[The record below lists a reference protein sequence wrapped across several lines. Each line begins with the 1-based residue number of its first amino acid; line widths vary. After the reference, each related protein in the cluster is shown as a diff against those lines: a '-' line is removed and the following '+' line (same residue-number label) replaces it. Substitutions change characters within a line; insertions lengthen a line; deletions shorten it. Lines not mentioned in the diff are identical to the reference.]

1 MESKNNA
8 GHLCALLTIIIWGT
22 TFISTKILLVDFQ
35 PVEILFFR
43 FVMGLLV
50 LLVIYPHR
58 LKGTTKRQELTFVAA
73 GLCGICL
80 YYLLENIALTYTMAS
95 NVGVIISVAPF
106 FTAIMSHLFLKEEG
120 KLRANFFI
128 GFVVAMIG
136 IFLISFNG
144 SKLELNPVGD
154 LLALLAAFVWACY
167 SILTKKISSY
177 GYNTILTTRR
187 VFFYGILFM
196 IPTLFMFDFRLD
208 LARFTNPV
216 YLFNIIFLGLG
227 ASALCFVSW
236 NFAVKVLGAVKTSI
250 YIYMVPVITV
260 VTSAL
265 ILHEQITALS
275 VVGTFLTLVGLF
287 LSENKTSLR
296 KEINHGLTK

>member
-1 MESKNNA
+1 MENRNKA

-22 TFISTKILLVDFQ
+22 IFISTKILLVDFQ

-43 FVMGLLV
+43 FVMGLLA
-50 LLVIYPHR
+50 LLIIYPHR
-58 LKGTTKRQELTFVAA
+58 LKTTTKRQELTFALA

-144 SKLELNPVGD
+144 SKLELNPVSD

-177 GYNTILTTRR
+177 GYHTILTTRR

-196 IPTLFMFDFRLD
+196 IPTLFMFDFHLE
-208 LARFTNPV
+208 LSRFTNPV

-236 NFAVKVLGAVKTSI
+236 NLAVKVLGAVKTSI

-260 VTSAL
+260 VTSTL

-275 VVGTFLTLVGLF
+275 IIGTLLTLAGLF
-287 LSENKTSLR
+287 LSERKTMR
-296 KEINHGLTK
+296 KEVNHGLTK

>member
-1 MESKNNA
+1 MENRNKA

-43 FVMGLLV
+43 FVMGLLA
-50 LLVIYPHR
+50 LLIIYPHR
-58 LKGTTKRQELTFVAA
+58 LKATTKRQELTLALA

-177 GYNTILTTRR
+177 GYHTILTTRR

-196 IPTLFMFDFRLD
+196 IPTLFMFDFHLE
-208 LARFTNPV
+208 LSRFTNPV

-236 NFAVKVLGAVKTSI
+236 NLAVKVLGAVKTSI

-260 VTSAL
+260 VTSTL

-275 VVGTFLTLVGLF
+275 IIGTLLTLAGLF
-287 LSENKTSLR
+287 LSERKTMR
-296 KEINHGLTK
+296 KEVNHGLTK

>member
-1 MESKNNA
+1 MENRNKA

-43 FVMGLLV
+43 FVMGLLA
-50 LLVIYPHR
+50 LLIIYPHR
-58 LKGTTKRQELTFVAA
+58 LKTTTKRQELTFALA

-154 LLALLAAFVWACY
+154 LLALLAAFIWACY

-177 GYNTILTTRR
+177 GYHTILTTRR

-196 IPTLFMFDFRLD
+196 IPTLFMFDFHLE
-208 LARFTNPV
+208 LSRFTNPV

-236 NFAVKVLGAVKTSI
+236 NLAVKVLGAVKTSI

-260 VTSAL
+260 VTSTL

-275 VVGTFLTLVGLF
+275 IIGTLLTLAGLF
-287 LSENKTSLR
+287 LSERKTMR
-296 KEINHGLTK
+296 KEVNYGLTK